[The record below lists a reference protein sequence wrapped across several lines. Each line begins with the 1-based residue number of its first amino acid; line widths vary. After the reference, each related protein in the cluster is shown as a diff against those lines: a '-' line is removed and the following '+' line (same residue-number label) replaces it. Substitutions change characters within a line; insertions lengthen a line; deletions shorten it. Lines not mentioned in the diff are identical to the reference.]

1 MNAPALWLLTL
12 MTLLAR
18 PLSAQRPL
26 FAPAADSRIAVTG
39 APNNVAI
46 ADLNYDKKLDIVVAR
61 GNDKS
66 VTVLLGQGD
75 GHFRA
80 GPTVALPNGPGEMA
94 LGDVNG
100 DGKLDLAATHHDSY
114 GVMLLLGN
122 GKGGF
127 ALAPSSPIVMRE
139 GEHPHTHGLGLGDLN
154 GDGNLDL
161 ATANNEDNDISVSLG
176 DGRGGFSIAAGS
188 PFAVAGSP
196 YPLTLADLDADGDLD
211 IISTN
216 TGFGPA
222 SADKPAPRELT
233 ILWGDGRGGFRRSA
247 AALRTESPW
256 FAAVADING
265 DRQADLV
272 ATHAERNE
280 LTVLL
285 GNGRGGFSEVA
296 GSPFDLGHSAWAIA
310 LALIAMVGSMRLP
323 RPATTC
329 AYSWATAKAA
339 SSLRPARRTK
349 AAKVRGD
356 WRLAIST
363 AMRKLT
369 SSHRT
374 SKATR

>member
-222 SADKPAPRELT
+222 DDPLGRRTGRLSAE
-233 ILWGDGRGGFRRSA
+233 RGGLANRESLVRGRRRHQRRSTSRPRCHTRREKRVDS
-247 AALRTESPW
+247 L
-256 FAAVADING
+256 
-265 DRQADLV
+265 
-272 ATHAERNE
+272 
-280 LTVLL
+280 
-285 GNGRGGFSEVA
+285 A
-296 GSPFDLGHSAWAIA
+296 GQ
-310 LALIAMVGSMRLP
+310 RP
-323 RPATTC
+323 R
-329 AYSWATAKAA
+329 W
-339 SSLRPARRTK
+339 L
-349 AAKVRGD
+349 
-356 WRLAIST
+356 
-363 AMRKLT
+363 
-369 SSHRT
+369 
-374 SKATR
+374 